1 MGGGTSVAAGD
12 CGRPQTQP
20 KFAVL
25 ALRDLPAPPGTELRT
40 WLDATCEFVRAVNQG
55 LPAHDL
61 LNLIAGTVAQLTG
74 YEFCAVL
81 LPDEDGEKLLIRGFY
96 GLSPSYAAQV
106 NAAQPPLIRPGARA
120 EGPSSRAFRTQR
132 PVVLVDIRTDPTCL
146 QWEAVAA
153 EQGYRSILSLPLVAS
168 EGSLGVLN
176 CYIRQP
182 REWAAH
188 EVVLMETVANQAALA
203 IESSLLRERER
214 DRIAGLEQRIDALE
228 EEHRITRRGDD
239 VYRGLMRLLLAGET
253 LDRITRE
260 LAGFLK
266 SDVLIEDPAG
276 HPLGAAVAPE
286 DLDRI
291 PGAAARQDPRVE
303 ALLQQ
308 ARTEHRAVEVGG
320 SDGSLPSLVA
330 PVVLDDELAGRVWAF
345 NPARGF
351 GAFERQALERGALV
365 VALAVSKLRTAQEVE
380 WRLSREFLDDLLD
393 ADARGDPGSTLARA
407 VQFGLEL
414 TDPHTLVVIRPDPG
428 DEDPV
433 VRVTT
438 SPARL
443 QRSLLTQVQRVVNG
457 SGIVGAALVAARG
470 EDVIVLW
477 PHGDG
482 QPEAAEL
489 AEMLR
494 RQIRAYVGSVS
505 VGLGPP
511 CHGITEYAEAYRLA
525 AGALDL
531 VQRAGSHDRVV
542 ALGDLGV
549 YRLLL
554 QVKRPEELIEFMHSV
569 LGPLYDYDARRET
582 ALVETLRAFL
592 HSGFSAAATAE
603 ALTVHPNTISYRL
616 RRIEELLSIDCH
628 DPQAL
633 LQVQFAFLIESVL
646 DVP

>member
-1 MGGGTSVAAGD
+1 MPLTWTA
-12 CGRPQTQP
+12 
-20 KFAVL
+20 L
-25 ALRDLPAPPGTELRT
+25 ALRVVPAPGDELRT

-61 LNLIAGTVAQLTG
+61 FNLIAGTVAQLTG
-74 YEFCAVL
+74 YDFCAVL
-81 LPDEDGEKLLIRGFY
+81 LPDDEGEKLLIRGFY
-96 GLSPSYAAQV
+96 GLSPSYAAEV
-106 NAAQPPLIRPGARA
+106 NAAHPPLIRPGAQA

-132 PVVLVDIRTDPTCL
+132 PVVLVDIRADPTCL
-146 QWEAVAA
+146 QWESVAA

-182 REWAAH
+182 RDWTAH

-214 DRIAGLEQRIDALE
+214 DRIAGLEERVEALE
-228 EEHRITRRGDD
+228 EERRITRRGED
-239 VYRGLMRLLLAGET
+239 VYRGLMRLLLAGES

-291 PGAAARQDPRVE
+291 PGPAARQDPRVE
-303 ALLQQ
+303 ALLQR
-308 ARTEHRAVEVGG
+308 ARAEHRAVEVEG
-320 SDGSLPSLVA
+320 SDGSAPSLVA
-330 PVVLDDELAGRVWAF
+330 PVVLDDVLAGRVWAF
-345 NPARGF
+345 NPESGF
-351 GAFERQALERGALV
+351 GAFERRALERGALV
-365 VALAVSKLRTAQEVE
+365 VALAVSRLRTAQEVE

-393 ADARGDPGSTLARA
+393 TDARGDPDSTLARA
-407 VQFGLEL
+407 VQLGLEL
-414 TDPHTLVVIRPDPG
+414 TAPHTLVVVRPDPG
-428 DEDPV
+428 DDDPV
-433 VRVTT
+433 VRVTG

-457 SGIVGAALVAARG
+457 SGVEGAALVAARG

-482 QPEAAEL
+482 QPEAVEL

-569 LGPLYDYDARRET
+569 LRPLYDYDARRET
-582 ALVETLRAFL
+582 TLVETLRAFL
-592 HSGFSAAATAE
+592 RSGFSAAATAQ

-616 RRIEELLSIDCH
+616 RRIEELLGIDCH